1 MTPNTHITTAQ
12 LLKLAEADV
21 SMPIPAA
28 DTATILSILSFL
40 NLSGTFNPRELGLV
54 AGSPI
59 RPGYAYRCGSLEG
72 LDANGTI
79 WIQNVWLSSSQS
91 DPVDIGDF
99 INGGG
104 EEGYCKMYIQLIEA
118 YGPSFRI
125 ILEYRRDT
133 SAEIVA
139 LDYVLTR
146 IGSKSSKYGGFKGY
160 AIVGLGLYKKDVE
173 QIKRKLKGESL

>member
-72 LDANGTI
+72 LDAN
-79 WIQNVWLSSSQS
+79 
-91 DPVDIGDF
+91 
-99 INGGG
+99 
-104 EEGYCKMYIQLIEA
+104 
-118 YGPSFRI
+118 
-125 ILEYRRDT
+125 DT

-146 IGSKSSKYGGFKGY
+146 IGSKSVRKLLLNYAIHEIGCGGFENPGFHN
-160 AIVGLGLYKKDVE
+160 L
-173 QIKRKLKGESL
+173 

>member
-72 LDANGTI
+72 LDANGKLH
-79 WIQNVWLSSSQS
+79 LSIHIELNQKEAEGRVALS
-91 DPVDIGDF
+91 DP
-99 INGGG
+99 
-104 EEGYCKMYIQLIEA
+104 GYRTIQLPCG
-118 YGPSFRI
+118 YGNLI
-125 ILEYRRDT
+125 KD
-133 SAEIVA
+133 
-139 LDYVLTR
+139 
-146 IGSKSSKYGGFKGY
+146 SKGGLSRQSG
-160 AIVGLGLYKKDVE
+160 V
-173 QIKRKLKGESL
+173 